1 MIKELTPTGFASQ
14 SAVEVP
20 ASRAAI
26 ETILCL
32 RLKREPGYSQALS
45 RYEVRSGLNR
55 PENGCFLLTLSRK
68 GKGFYDCQK

>member
-1 MIKELTPTGFASQ
+1 MIKGLTPTGVASQ

-32 RLKREPGYSQALS
+32 RIKRESGYSQALS
-45 RYEVRSGLNR
+45 RYKVGSGLNR
-55 PENGCFLLTLSRK
+55 SENGCFLLAL
-68 GKGFYDCQK
+68 G